1 MEEEVEFI
9 FSNDNTDKKIKIKF
23 KENQI
28 IDEVLNNVISSD
40 NSLSDIKIINL
51 TCNNNQINRK
61 ETFKNNNIINND
73 IILVEYTND
82 EENNGNDSEENEGLI
97 IFEFNKFI
105 TEKAYVNKPSANLRA
120 IIDRTF
126 DVFKSLNNKYLL
138 ICSNSDDYE
147 KYDLLCYDILSDK
160 IIFQKNEAHSN

>member
-73 IILVEYTND
+73 IILVE
-82 EENNGNDSEENEGLI
+82 
-97 IFEFNKFI
+97 
-105 TEKAYVNKPSANLRA
+105 
-120 IIDRTF
+120 
-126 DVFKSLNNKYLL
+126 
-138 ICSNSDDYE
+138 
-147 KYDLLCYDILSDK
+147 
-160 IIFQKNEAHSN
+160 